1 MVRSTCSLASGW
13 KLMMFAPA
21 LAKSGTIRST
31 GLTIRCTSMVARVS
45 GRIASQTSGP
55 TVRFGT

>member
-1 MVRSTCSLASGW
+1 MCSEASGW
-13 KLMMFAPA
+13 KVMTLAPA
-21 LAKSGTIRST
+21 LAKSGIMRST
-31 GLTIRCTSMVARVS
+31 GLTIRCTSIVALVS